1 MVVLAATK
9 RIPPEGQAERVKVLA
24 ARITGR

>member
-1 MVVLAATK
+1 MAVLAATA
-9 RIPPEGQAERVKVLA
+9 RIPPGGQGERVKVLA